1 MLAFSKHDTVYV
13 SSTQANGAGFIKAF
27 IYMCA
32 SARARAFNAWGYVY
46 RNLEVFRLFT
56 SYFESKLCQITEPAV
71 DYELYY

>member
-32 SARARAFNAWGYVY
+32 RALLTRGVM
-46 RNLEVFRLFT
+46 FT
-56 SYFESKLCQITEPAV
+56 VT
-71 DYELYY
+71 

>member
-46 RNLEVFRLFT
+46 RNLKYSGCLPVTL
-56 SYFESKLCQITEPAV
+56 SLSCAK
-71 DYELYY
+71 

>member
-32 SARARAFNAWGYVY
+32 SARALLTRGVM
-46 RNLEVFRLFT
+46 FT
-56 SYFESKLCQITEPAV
+56 VT
-71 DYELYY
+71 